1 MALNLRKYLRD
12 RGIPVAIVLIGLA
25 TGAAQMLYWW
35 LAPSPKESDFVGPPR
50 SGYVLTNFKLWAFDV
65 DGLPSFHM
73 VAPHLERREN
83 DESLYINTPNFEM
96 PSNQPGVP
104 PWLGNS
110 LYAWVDKSGTLLKLQ
125 GPVFMHRAAFGDTA
139 AAEMHTS
146 DVTAWPKEN
155 RMETAAPAHMVQG
168 DSKLSGVGMRA
179 NLNTNHL
186 ELLDESHGTYP
197 PRKNRTQ
204 AGSQPAV
211 PAGAA
216 HPAAGPGQAG

>member
-1 MALNLRKYLRD
+1 MRRYLRD

-35 LAPSPKESDFVGPPR
+35 LAPTPKESDFVGPPR
-50 SGYVLTNFKLWAFDV
+50 SGYVLTNFKLWAFGV
-65 DGLPSFHM
+65 DGLPSFRM

-125 GPVFMHRAAFGDTA
+125 GPVFMHRAAFAETA

-186 ELLDESHGTYP
+186 ELLDESHGSFP

-211 PAGAA
+211 PAVPAGAA
-216 HPAAGPGQAG
+216 HPAAGVSQAG

>member
-1 MALNLRKYLRD
+1 VSLRRYLRD
-12 RGIPVAIVLIGLA
+12 RGLPVAIVLVGLA

-35 LAPSPKESDFVGPPR
+35 LAPAPKESDFVGPPR
-50 SGYVLTNFKLWAFDV
+50 SGYTLTNFKLWSYDV
-65 DGLPSFHM
+65 DGLPAFSM

-83 DESLYINTPNFEM
+83 DESLYINTPDFEM
-96 PSNQPGVP
+96 PSKQVGVP

-125 GPVFMHRAAFGDTA
+125 GPVYMHRVAFCETA

-155 RMETAAPAHMVQG
+155 RMVTAAPAHMVQG

-186 ELLDESHGTYP
+186 ELLDESHGTFP
-197 PRKNRTQ
+197 PRKNK
-204 AGSQPAV
+204 S
-211 PAGAA
+211 PAGAQPVIPGA
-216 HPAAGPGQAG
+216 LRTAACPG

>member
-1 MALNLRKYLRD
+1 VNLRAYLRD
-12 RGIPVAIVLIGLA
+12 RGVPVAIVLIGLA

-35 LAPSPKESDFVGPPR
+35 LAPAPKESDFVGPPR
-50 SGYVLTNFKLWAFDV
+50 SGYVLTNFRLWSFDV
-65 DGLPSFHM
+65 DGLPSFRM

-83 DESLYINTPNFEM
+83 DDSLYINTPDFEM
-96 PSNQPGVP
+96 PSNQEGVP

-110 LYAWVDKSGTLLKLQ
+110 LYAWVDKSGTLLKLF
-125 GPVFMHRAAFGDTA
+125 GPVFMHRAAFADTPEA
-139 AAEMHTS
+139 TMHTS

-197 PRKNRTQ
+197 PRKLRTQ
-204 AGSQPAV
+204 TGAQPAV
-211 PAGAA
+211 PAGTA

>member
-1 MALNLRKYLRD
+1 MNLRRYLRD
-12 RGIPVAIVLIGLA
+12 RGVPVAIVLIGLA

-35 LAPSPKESDFVGPPR
+35 LAPTPKESDFVGPPR

-65 DGLPSFHM
+65 DGLPSFRM

-110 LYAWVDKSGTLLKLQ
+110 LYAWVDKSGTLLKLN
-125 GPVFMHRAAFGDTA
+125 GPVFMHRAAFADTA

-197 PRKNRTQ
+197 PRKLRSQ
-204 AGSQPAV
+204 AGAQPAV

>member
-1 MALNLRKYLRD
+1 
-12 RGIPVAIVLIGLA
+12 
-25 TGAAQMLYWW
+25 
-35 LAPSPKESDFVGPPR
+35 
-50 SGYVLTNFKLWAFDV
+50 
-65 DGLPSFHM
+65 M

-83 DESLYINTPNFEM
+83 DESLYINTPDFEM

-110 LYAWVDKSGTLLKLQ
+110 LYAWVDKSGTLLKLD
-125 GPVFMHRAAFGDTA
+125 GPVYMHRAAFCNTATSLMTA

-155 RMETAAPAHMVQG
+155 RMVTAAPANMVQG

-186 ELLDESHGTYP
+186 ELFDESHGTFP
-197 PRKNRTQ
+197 PRKNKSQTSPQ
-204 AGSQPAV
+204 SAGS
-211 PAGAA
+211 GAA
-216 HPAAGPGQAG
+216 HPAASCSQTG